1 MDEPLLVV
9 EVVEGRRH
17 RLDDRQNLVGRKRLQ
32 ADKDRFCKIQSQT
45 QMRLLRANLQLNKFS
60 AFPTDHW

>member
-32 ADKDRFCKIQSQT
+32 AVGDRFCKIQSQI
-45 QMRLLRANLQLNKFS
+45 QMR
-60 AFPTDHW
+60 